1 MNSDAAPRGENQDAV
16 AEVLASEK
24 VNGSSCSTSKCP
36 FSSPKLMA
44 FALPFFAVLALEQWA
59 TISNTCL
66 TVTFCQMG
74 VLLKAALALAAGMV
88 GLAGQR
94 FLAKR

>member
-1 MNSDAAPRGENQDAV
+1 MSSDAAPKTENQDAV

-59 TISNTCL
+59 TTSNTCL
-66 TVTFCQMG
+66 TVTFGQMG
-74 VLLKAALALAAGMV
+74 VLLKAALALAAGLV